1 MTKKWM
7 KRMISTA
14 VTAAMIAGSM
24 TAGTVVHAE
33 EEFDWRKYEAEAFGR
48 KFSEE
53 SAVNQTVSEGKAAAE
68 AGESES

>member
-1 MTKKWM
+1 
-7 KRMISTA
+7 MIEVAICSVEA
-14 VTAAMIAGSM
+14 V
-24 TAGTVVHAE
+24 
-33 EEFDWRKYEAEAFGR
+33 FDWRKYEAETFGR

>member
-1 MTKKWM
+1 
-7 KRMISTA
+7 MIEVAICSVEA
-14 VTAAMIAGSM
+14 V
-24 TAGTVVHAE
+24 
-33 EEFDWRKYEAEAFGR
+33 FDWRKYEAEAFGR